1 MHRNDKYGYHKVTD
15 ITMRRGRRRAGAA
28 SGKRVPAVASP
39 PSSAKGPG
47 GVVVHASRRGVGPGA
62 AGRRQR
68 TSGAQARS
76 MSYVAG
82 EQGTSGAYRRSAAAA
97 MRAEKG
103 IATSL
108 GLGGLG
114 RSNAGVACGL
124 LLVLGRAKFKTTENF
139 DRQQK

>member
-1 MHRNDKYGYHKVTD
+1 
-15 ITMRRGRRRAGAA
+15 
-28 SGKRVPAVASP
+28 
-39 PSSAKGPG
+39 
-47 GVVVHASRRGVGPGA
+47 
-62 AGRRQR
+62 
-68 TSGAQARS
+68 
-76 MSYVAG
+76 MSYIAG

-108 GLGGLG
+108 GLRGLG
-114 RSNAGVACGL
+114 RSNTGVACGL